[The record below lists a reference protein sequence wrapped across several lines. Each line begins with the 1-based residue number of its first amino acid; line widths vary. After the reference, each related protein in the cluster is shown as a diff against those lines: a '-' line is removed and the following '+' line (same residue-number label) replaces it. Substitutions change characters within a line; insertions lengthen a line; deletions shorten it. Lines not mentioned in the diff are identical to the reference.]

1 MILNKMELTT
11 SISLKTRWEELKAQN
26 PRLRIRDCA
35 QVLGV
40 SEAELLQTDLG
51 NCVTLLTPPST
62 DELIEK
68 LATWGNLM
76 ALTRNEAAVLEHNG
90 PLENVQISKGH
101 RGGVL
106 VTQGPLELRGFLG
119 QWVNV
124 FAVETES
131 PRGTLRSIQIFDAT
145 GTAVVKFY
153 LKEESQIEGY
163 RRLVGEWATPI
174 QTPINEFAPK
184 QKQPT
189 APVSTVDGDAFKAEW
204 AALKDTHDFHM
215 LVAKYRLNRQDAL
228 DLAGS
233 QWAEKIS
240 KEELQAVLE
249 HCAANQLPIM
259 IFVGNPGNIQIH
271 QDLIHKVQP
280 LENWLNIMD
289 DGFNMHLQ
297 MNLITD
303 AYKVRKPTT
312 DGMVTSL
319 ELFTADKE
327 LAVQFFGLR
336 KPGIPEREDWRALV
350 EALPTI

>member
-1 MILNKMELTT
+1 MELTT
-11 SISLKTRWEELKAQN
+11 STTLKHRWNELKAQN

-35 QVLGV
+35 HLLGV
-40 SEAELLQTDLG
+40 SEAKLLQTDLG
-51 NCVTLLTPPST
+51 SGVTFLLPPSP
-62 DELIEK
+62 DALIER
-68 LATWGNLM
+68 LAALGNLM

-90 PLENVQISKGH
+90 PLENVQIAKGH

-119 QWVNV
+119 HWVHV
-124 FAVETES
+124 FAVETDS
-131 PRGTLRSIQIFDAT
+131 PRGTLRSVQVFDAT

-153 LKEESQIEGY
+153 LKEEGQIAAYNE
-163 RRLVGEWATPI
+163 LIQEWAAPL
-174 QTPINEFAPK
+174 QTGTGELATKQVQPSAPINA
-184 QKQPT
+184 
-189 APVSTVDGDAFKAEW
+189 VDGEAFRAEW

-228 DLAGS
+228 ELAGS
-233 QWAEKIS
+233 QWAEKIN
-240 KEELQAVLE
+240 KDQLQAVLQ
-249 HCAANQLPIM
+249 HCAGNQLPIM

-271 QDLIHKVQP
+271 QDFIHNVQP
-280 LENWLNIMD
+280 LDNWLNIMD
-289 DGFNMHLQ
+289 EGFNMHLQ
-297 MNLITD
+297 MNLITQ

-312 DGMVTSL
+312 DGIVTSL
-319 ELFTADKE
+319 ELFTEDKE